1 LQATL
6 RGGFFIQETYLAFMA
21 RIPAEIIEQIFSTA
35 RIEEVIGEFV
45 QLKKSGSN
53 LKGLSPFNNEKTP
66 SFMVSPA
73 KQIFKCFSSGKGGN
87 AVTFLMELEQMSYP
101 EALRWIAKK
110 YNIDIPEA
118 RPQTPEEIEAGN
130 LREAVYL
137 ITDVASKFFKEQML
151 TTEEGKA
158 VGLTY
163 FKERGFNDEIIEKF
177 HLGYSP
183 EAPTAFADYARSN
196 QYSEKALVESG
207 ISMNG
212 ERGWYDRF
220 RGRVMFPIHSVSGRV
235 LGFGGRIL
243 SSTAKA
249 AKYLNSPENP
259 IYYKSKVLYG
269 LYQAKQEIVKRDEA
283 FLVEGYT
290 DVLSFYQNGVRNV
303 VSSSGTAL
311 TEGQIGMLKRYTQN
325 ITLLFDGDA
334 AGLRASFRGLDMM
347 LEQGVNVRVV
357 SFPEGEDP
365 DSFAQQKSNEE
376 LEEFLKDSKKDF
388 ISFKTS
394 VLMEEAAGDPL
405 KRAEMVRDVVSSISK
420 VPDQI
425 GREVFIKEAA
435 RILGID
441 PSALYEELGRLMG
454 IQAREQKKRQA
465 AAPPME
471 VLPPVE
477 FQGVKIHG
485 HKQEEL
491 LIHLLIS
498 KGTESL
504 LDEELDEDEVIPVS
518 IASWVVDE
526 LEVDQIEFED
536 PLFKRIYEMAV
547 AEIDEERIPDA
558 QWWVRQSDPDII
570 AVVTEALT
578 ERYTLADWSKKDI
591 HLPKEQNTLFPLVK
605 DTVFRMKYVHIERKL
620 AALKELLTEE
630 NVDYDYYL
638 VQFQKWNAARQMM
651 SEKLNRIV

>member
-1 LQATL
+1 MQATL
-6 RGGFFIQETYLAFMA
+6 RGGFFVQETYLAFMA

-163 FKERGFNDEIIEKF
+163 FKERGFNDHIIEKF

-183 EAPTAFADYARSN
+183 EAPTAFADYARNN

-259 IYYKSKVLYG
+259 IYHKSKVLYG

-405 KRAEMVRDVVSSISK
+405 KRAEMV
-420 VPDQI
+420 
-425 GREVFIKEAA
+425 
-435 RILGID
+435 
-441 PSALYEELGRLMG
+441 
-454 IQAREQKKRQA
+454 
-465 AAPPME
+465 
-471 VLPPVE
+471 
-477 FQGVKIHG
+477 
-485 HKQEEL
+485 
-491 LIHLLIS
+491 
-498 KGTESL
+498 
-504 LDEELDEDEVIPVS
+504 
-518 IASWVVDE
+518 
-526 LEVDQIEFED
+526 
-536 PLFKRIYEMAV
+536 
-547 AEIDEERIPDA
+547 
-558 QWWVRQSDPDII
+558 
-570 AVVTEALT
+570 
-578 ERYTLADWSKKDI
+578 
-591 HLPKEQNTLFPLVK
+591 
-605 DTVFRMKYVHIERKL
+605 
-620 AALKELLTEE
+620 
-630 NVDYDYYL
+630 
-638 VQFQKWNAARQMM
+638 
-651 SEKLNRIV
+651 

>member
-1 LQATL
+1 MQATL

-21 RIPAEIIEQIFSTA
+21 RIPAEIIDQIFSTA

-163 FKERGFNDEIIEKF
+163 FKERGFNDHIIEKF

-183 EAPTAFADYARSN
+183 EAPTAFADYARNN

-259 IYYKSKVLYG
+259 IYHKSKVLYG

-290 DVLSFYQNGVRNV
+290 DVLSFCQNGVRNV

-394 VLMEEAAGDPL
+394 VLMDEAAGDPL

-441 PSALYEELGRLMG
+441 PSA
-454 IQAREQKKRQA
+454 I
-465 AAPPME
+465 
-471 VLPPVE
+471 
-477 FQGVKIHG
+477 
-485 HKQEEL
+485 
-491 LIHLLIS
+491 
-498 KGTESL
+498 
-504 LDEELDEDEVIPVS
+504 
-518 IASWVVDE
+518 
-526 LEVDQIEFED
+526 
-536 PLFKRIYEMAV
+536 
-547 AEIDEERIPDA
+547 
-558 QWWVRQSDPDII
+558 
-570 AVVTEALT
+570 
-578 ERYTLADWSKKDI
+578 
-591 HLPKEQNTLFPLVK
+591 
-605 DTVFRMKYVHIERKL
+605 
-620 AALKELLTEE
+620 
-630 NVDYDYYL
+630 
-638 VQFQKWNAARQMM
+638 
-651 SEKLNRIV
+651 